1 MIEYALIFSVVMLG
15 GFVQGLTGFGSIMIS
30 LPLLSLMLD
39 IKTVIP
45 VISLLALCLNST
57 VCYSVRRSISPGRL
71 TVLLIATLPGLP
83 LGAWA
88 LKYVSPE
95 SLTLLLGLL
104 IVAFMGHQLLF
115 RPARRELGKP
125 WAAVTGLTAGFL
137 GGSIGANGPPIIVYV
152 TSQPWPKDEIKA
164 TLAGYFLMAGIG
176 ISGSHYFFG
185 MITPDV
191 IDLFLR
197 LVPALALGMLLG
209 IKCYGKLSEDIFRRA
224 AMILAFGLG
233 LMITFKAI

>member
-1 MIEYALIFSVVMLG
+1 MLEYALIFSVVMLG
-15 GFVQGLTGFGSIMIS
+15 GFVQGLTGFGSVMLS

-45 VISLLALCLNST
+45 LISLLALCLNAS
-57 VCYSVRRSISPGRL
+57 VCYSVRRSISVGRL
-71 TVLLIATLPGLP
+71 SVLLLSTLPGLP

-88 LKYVSPE
+88 LKYVDQT
-95 SLTLLLGLL
+95 SLSLLLGLL

-125 WAAVTGLTAGFL
+125 WAVATGVTAGFL
-137 GGSIGANGPPIIVYV
+137 GGSVGANGPPVIVYV
-152 TSQPWPKDEIKA
+152 TSQPWHTDEIKA

-185 MITPDV
+185 MITPEV

-197 LVPALALGMLLG
+197 LLPALALGIIVG
-209 IKCYGKLSEDIFRRA
+209 IKCYGRLSEELFRRG
-224 AMILAFGLG
+224 AMIMAFILG
-233 LMITFKAI
+233 LVITFKAL